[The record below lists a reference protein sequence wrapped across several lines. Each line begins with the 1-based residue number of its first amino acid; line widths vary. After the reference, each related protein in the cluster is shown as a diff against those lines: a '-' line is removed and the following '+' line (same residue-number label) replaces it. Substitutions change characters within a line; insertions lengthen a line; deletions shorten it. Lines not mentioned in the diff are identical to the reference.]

1 MVIYESRLT
10 HDIGTFALDLFN
22 HLNVLDGFLFQRLS
36 SSDDASRERKRGSD
50 QEPSR
55 LGNNPDPF
63 SNGKVDLQAVP
74 EDLAHLVKH
83 DRLETSADVQKGES
97 VPLGFT
103 HFEYLLGP
111 PDGVCELHRVLAART
126 DVEGNPDDV
135 QTELFGELDQPGA
148 SRQGSSKLEA
158 EPTER
163 LGIVRQDSEDQ
174 FGTPMRP
181 GNLMQLVGVVKRHH
195 FDATVGRGSDE
206 ADGLARVGKD
216 DPVRG
221 RRRGE
226 REHRVDLGDRG
237 AVERGA
243 HEGQQV
249 KDNGGRVTLDRVK
262 DLDPVTQRRLLP
274 LLHGRIDVRKV
285 SDEKGRLLAAQLR
298 FVDLGLDQVIYGSI
312 VYGDEG
318 VLVDAQLASRLA
330 TGRTGRRRRKKR
342 VERVVQGESSKPV
355 IAAGIL
361 LELAKVFI
369 QGLTDGTGRPLG
381 DETFGLLVR
390 DESEGLLLEA
400 GSGDSRHAGMR
411 VAQMQRFSCFSSSLG
426 FCLSTVAECVVVPFG
441 CCC

>member
-1 MVIYESRLT
+1 MVNYESRLT

-55 LGNNPDPF
+55 LGDDPDPF

-83 DRLETSADVQKGES
+83 DRLEPSADVQKGES

-103 HFEYLLGP
+103 HLEYLLGP

-126 DVEGNPDDV
+126 DVEGDPDDV
-135 QTELFGELDQPGA
+135 QTELFGELDQTGA

-158 EPTER
+158 ESTER
-163 LGIVRQDSEDQ
+163 FGIVRQDSEDQ

-181 GNLMQLVGVVKRHH
+181 GNLVQLVGVVKRHH
-195 FDATVGRGSDE
+195 FDPAIGRGSDE
-206 ADGLARVGKD
+206 ANGLARVGKD

-226 REHRVDLGDRG
+226 REHRIDLGDRG

-249 KDNGGRVTLDRVK
+249 KDNGGRVTLDRVE

-274 LLHGRIDVRKV
+274 LLHGRIDVREV
-285 SDEKGRLLAAQLR
+285 ADEKGRLLAAQLG

-312 VYGDEG
+312 VYGDES
-318 VLVDAQLASRLA
+318 VLVD
-330 TGRTGRRRRKKR
+330 
-342 VERVVQGESSKPV
+342 
-355 IAAGIL
+355 GIL

-400 GSGDSRHAGMR
+400 RSGDSRHAVMR
-411 VAQMQRFSCFSSSLG
+411 VARIQRSSCFSSSLK
-426 FCLSTVAECVVVPFG
+426 FCLSTVAGCVVVRFG